1 MRILVLGISLPL
13 QILAILTVVDD
24 VCMLL
29 HLPQEVGDRMTGL
42 GYDTPERRTDKLSER
57 QRE

>member
-42 GYDTPERRTDKLSER
+42 GYDTPERPTVKFSER
-57 QRE
+57 